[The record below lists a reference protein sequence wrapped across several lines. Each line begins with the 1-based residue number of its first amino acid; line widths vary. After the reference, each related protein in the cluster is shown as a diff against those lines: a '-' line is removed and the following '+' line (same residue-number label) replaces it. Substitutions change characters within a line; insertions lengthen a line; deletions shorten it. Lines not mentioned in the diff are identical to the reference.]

1 MICHIKKHDKDGIPQ
16 MDTASFASFSLP
28 RWNELPEIDLYMD
41 QVVSFLQ
48 MKLSAFDGIAS
59 DSPVTATMINNYVK
73 QDLIDPP
80 VNKKYSRSHIAKLM
94 IIFILKKVMSIPE
107 ISDTLYCINNIVNF
121 EEGYNTFCEKC
132 EKSVTSLSERKQ
144 DTGREAER
152 IIGCAVD
159 ALSHKLYAVGCTK
172 EIKDALEKAELE
184 NSARMKKK
192 PEKEAKAQEKQE
204 KQDKTE
210 KAKEPEVT
218 EKVSC
223 RDEGN
228 ADLSGAD
235 KE

>member
-1 MICHIKKHDKDGIPQ
+1 MESNVYIELKNGSIPLWDG
-16 MDTASFASFSLP
+16 
-28 RWNELPEIDLYMD
+28 LPELELYMD
-41 QVVSFLQ
+41 QVMALLNRYYSVIRGAEDDEAIT
-48 MKLSAFDGIAS
+48 KN
-59 DSPVTATMINNYVK
+59 MINNYVK

-172 EIKDALEKAELE
+172 EIKNALEKAELQ

-204 KQDKTE
+204 KTFMPTE
-210 KAKEPEVT
+210 
-218 EKVSC
+218 
-223 RDEGN
+223 
-228 ADLSGAD
+228 
-235 KE
+235 